1 MTGRNNERPG
11 PNEALAAGRA
21 GGAPVV
27 AKPDR
32 FARPYPML
40 ENIIE
45 GMTRVPQE
53 FRRPTGTITR
63 KSQQVMQFPALPA
76 MKE

>member
-1 MTGRNNERPG
+1 MGLGSPEGLINGDHGVTGRNNERPG

-21 GGAPVV
+21 GGTMVGT
-27 AKPDR
+27 KPDR

-45 GMTRVPQE
+45 DMTRVSQE
-53 FRRPTGTITR
+53 FRRPTGTIMR
-63 KSQQVMQFPALPA
+63 I
-76 MKE
+76 